1 MWCKVCK
8 CHLASDLTA
17 TMGIVAVFSCSVKEG
32 SFGRPSQHIMVSEA
46 PAYVVI
52 PDDGLPVWGG
62 FPPEF
67 GGTEPALRE

>member
-1 MWCKVCK
+1 MK
-8 CHLASDLTA
+8 
-17 TMGIVAVFSCSVKEG
+17 MMAVFSSSVKEG
-32 SFGRPSQHIMVSEA
+32 SFGRPSQHINVSEA

-62 FPPEF
+62 MPPAF